1 VAAYTFTATLTNPK
15 LMLVL
20 LIDLTVFAPHQ
31 QTEKLT
37 PRQRR

>member
-1 VAAYTFTATLTNPK
+1 
-15 LMLVL
+15 MLVL
-20 LIDLTVFAPHQ
+20 LIDLMVFAPHQ